1 MTKKR
6 KKKGSNKKSGQ
17 AVRKINQKPV
27 QGRKTANK
35 PSKAKTS
42 VHKSTTAKNTTKRQ
56 SMSKKRK
63 NRIGTTLSTQDNYM
77 TKSSKPKKRWV
88 AVIEQNDNDELGVVS
103 LESKKRK
110 NNIELKDYKTGNQ
123 KTTFFSTFL
132 DTEDCDGK
140 PIKVGTKFTQN
151 NDNSRLTDK
160 QVGVIKKRLYDK
172 APNKEDTKM
181 KRDKLLKN
189 KKLGS

>member
-6 KKKGSNKKSGQ
+6 KNKSNKKSGQ
-17 AVRKINQKPV
+17 GVCNA
-27 QGRKTANK
+27 ANK
-35 PSKAKTS
+35 VNKLSKANTS
-42 VHKSTTAKNTTKRQ
+42 VHKATTTKKQ
-56 SMSKKRK
+56 SKKRK

-77 TKSSKPKKRWV
+77 TKSSKPKKRWL
-88 AVIEQNDNDELGVVS
+88 AVIEQNNNDELGVVS

-140 PIKVGTKFTQN
+140 PIKVGEKFKQN

-172 APNKEDTKM
+172 APNKEDNKM
-181 KRDKLLKN
+181 KRDKLLK
-189 KKLGS
+189 K